1 MVDNDGDDDGDDS
14 NDDDGDDAEA
24 VKVRRLIIE
33 KLEKK

>member
-1 MVDNDGDDDGDDS
+1 MVDDDGDDDGDDS

-33 KLEKK
+33 NLEKK

>member
-1 MVDNDGDDDGDDS
+1 MVDDDGDDDGDDS